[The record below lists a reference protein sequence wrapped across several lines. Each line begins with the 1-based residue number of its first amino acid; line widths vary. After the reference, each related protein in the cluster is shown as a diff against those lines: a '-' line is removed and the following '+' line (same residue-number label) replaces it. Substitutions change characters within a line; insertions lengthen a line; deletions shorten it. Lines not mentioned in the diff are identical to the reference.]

1 MLVTFRDTR
10 FELSGSCPRAI
21 LHAGNRPLL
30 PSRGQ
35 VSTENDLENELDS
48 SPFFLS
54 LSLLCSP
61 VICKTWPRPSIRLIE
76 TSWIRLRSKIRWQF
90 LAPTSTPLERNNG
103 RDFENLERRRKGHRR
118 YTYIYIYIGIVVSFR
133 VVEHEARA
141 VVGAG

>member
-61 VICKTWPRPSIRLIE
+61 VICKTCPRPSIRLIE
-76 TSWIRLRSKIRWQF
+76 RSSWTCRLRSKSNFSLQPLCLSNGTTEGISRIWKGGGKDIDDIR
-90 LAPTSTPLERNNG
+90 
-103 RDFENLERRRKGHRR
+103 
-118 YTYIYIYIGIVVSFR
+118 IYIYIGIVVSFR

>member
-1 MLVTFRDTR
+1 MLARNLQNLAATIDPFDRKILVD
-10 FELSGSCPRAI
+10 LPAAI
-21 LHAGNRPLL
+21 
-30 PSRGQ
+30 
-35 VSTENDLENELDS
+35 E
-48 SPFFLS
+48 
-54 LSLLCSP
+54 
-61 VICKTWPRPSIRLIE
+61 K
-76 TSWIRLRSKIRWQF
+76 QF

>member
-54 LSLLCSP
+54 LSLLCSA

-76 TSWIRLRSKIRWQF
+76 RSYRLRSKSNFSLQPLRLSNGTTEGIWRIWKGGGKDIDDIR
-90 LAPTSTPLERNNG
+90 
-103 RDFENLERRRKGHRR
+103 
-118 YTYIYIYIGIVVSFR
+118 IYIYIGIVVSFR

>member
-76 TSWIRLRSKIRWQF
+76 RSYRLRSKSNFSLQPLRLSNGTTEGIWRIWKGGGKDIDDIR
-90 LAPTSTPLERNNG
+90 
-103 RDFENLERRRKGHRR
+103 
-118 YTYIYIYIGIVVSFR
+118 IYIYIGIVVSFR

>member
-35 VSTENDLENELDS
+35 VSTENDLENELVAVLLVAVAAVLGRNLQNLAATID
-48 SPFFLS
+48 PFDRKIL
-54 LSLLCSP
+54 P
-61 VICKTWPRPSIRLIE
+61 AAIE
-76 TSWIRLRSKIRWQF
+76 KQF

-118 YTYIYIYIGIVVSFR
+118 YTYIYIYRDRG
-133 VVEHEARA
+133 
-141 VVGAG
+141 